1 MEMNITELKRDL
13 LTACKILSNK
23 ELIRDFGHVS
33 VRVDSEKFLIP
44 TRKSPAL
51 VLENDLLLVNL
62 DGKIL
67 EGKGEKYSETWIHSE
82 IYKRRDD
89 VGAVVHSHS
98 INAIAVS
105 SSQIEFGPIYNQGYM
120 FLNVPVFKE
129 VGLINT
135 KEKAKRMVELLGESH
150 AILLRGHGAVIVG
163 KDIKEAT
170 LKSIYLEE
178 NARILILA
186 GSLGEPVYLR
196 EEESE
201 KIGEDVFNPS
211 TIKRAWDYYN
221 RLYS

>member
-1 MEMNITELKRDL
+1 MNITELKRDL